1 MYMKRWYLK
10 WIEEINQVTEILDV
24 QGSDEN
30 DFVEGEDVLF
40 AQIFF
45 VNLNIKT
52 EHEPTNIKD
61 SITIK
66 FSIFHNNKWYMM
78 I

>member
-30 DFVEGEDVLF
+30 DFVEGEDVLL
-40 AQIFF
+40 I
-45 VNLNIKT
+45 
-52 EHEPTNIKD
+52 
-61 SITIK
+61 
-66 FSIFHNNKWYMM
+66 
-78 I
+78 